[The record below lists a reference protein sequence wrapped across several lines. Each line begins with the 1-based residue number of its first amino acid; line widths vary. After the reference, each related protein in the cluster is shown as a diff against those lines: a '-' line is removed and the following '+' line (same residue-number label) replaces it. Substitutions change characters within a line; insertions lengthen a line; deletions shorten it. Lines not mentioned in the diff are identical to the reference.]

1 MPWYL
6 LILASR
12 VRLKPEP
19 TSSLSLRI
27 WVVRW
32 YNKLVSANKFAEL
45 ISEIIGPHLWMPILL
60 LLLAFRTGLSFD
72 QLSILLPSLAILLI
86 VIPFTYLHVALRL
99 GWVSKWD
106 LPKKEERRPI
116 MLIFFICSIIS
127 LVLVK
132 TFGTSMLFELFV
144 LVLLIGFITS
154 LITFF
159 WKISIHMVLDTT
171 GVLITNFLLGLNFW
185 PLFLLIPVVA
195 WARLKLKR
203 HTPAQIAAGIVLSV
217 GIFFAG
223 IKYFG
228 YF

>member
-1 MPWYL
+1 M
-6 LILASR
+6 
-12 VRLKPEP
+12 
-19 TSSLSLRI
+19 SSVKI
-27 WVVRW
+27 
-32 YNKLVSANKFAEL
+32 AEL

-60 LLLAFRTGLSFD
+60 LLLVFHTGLSLD
-72 QLSILLPSLAILLI
+72 QLAVLLPSLAILLI

-116 MLIFFICSIIS
+116 MMIFLVCSLIS
-127 LVLVK
+127 LVLAK
-132 TFGTSMLFELFV
+132 RFGTEMFFDLFI
-144 LVLLIGFITS
+144 LVLITGFIAS
-154 LITFF
+154 VITVF

-171 GVLITNFLLGLNFW
+171 GVLITNFLLGWHFW

-203 HTPAQIAAGIVLSV
+203 HTPAQIAAGIILSS
-217 GIFFAG
+217 GIFFG
-223 IKYFG
+223 GLKYFA

>member
-1 MPWYL
+1 M
-6 LILASR
+6 
-12 VRLKPEP
+12 
-19 TSSLSLRI
+19 
-27 WVVRW
+27 
-32 YNKLVSANKFAEL
+32 SANKLAEL

-60 LLLAFRTGLSFD
+60 LLLVFCTGLSLE
-72 QLSILLPSLAILLI
+72 QLKILLPSLAILLL

-116 MLIFFICSIIS
+116 MLIFFFCSLIS
-127 LVLVK
+127 LVLAK
-132 TFGTSMLFELFV
+132 KFGSDLFFDLFS
-144 LVLLIGFITS
+144 LILTTGFITS
-154 LITFF
+154 LITLF

-171 GVLITNFLLGLNFW
+171 GVLVANFLLGWQFW

-203 HTPAQIAAGIVLSV
+203 HTPAQITAGIILSSA
-217 GIFFAG
+217 IFFSG

-228 YF
+228 YL